1 MAASPPLEK
10 SHNHHPD
17 SESDGE
23 ADVDT
28 TPIALSSTEKRRT
41 RKLRFQSWL
50 QSAAIK
56 DIRKVAQEVN
66 RATADEELSIRELL
80 ASQETTQIITTPREY
95 QLDLYQR
102 AIHQNT
108 IAVLDTGSGK
118 TLIAVLLLRHTIE
131 QELQARLEGK
141 PHRISFFLV
150 PSVPL
155 VFQQFA
161 VLERNLDYDVDRLC
175 GAMMTDKWSKQVW
188 EERFAKTH
196 VIVCT
201 PDVLKSCLSCS
212 FISMRQINLLV
223 FDEAHHAKK
232 GHAYAQIIKD
242 FYLTDV
248 DEGARPRIFGM
259 TASPVDARVDVRQ
272 AARDLENI
280 LNSKIATARDL
291 ALLQNAV
298 TKPDEKILSYT
309 TSPAIPAP
317 SQLYQDLKNH
327 FGSVRFLDD
336 IFERAV
342 KIRSHLGEW
351 CADRYWGFALAEE
364 RSKKLESRVEKAAR
378 MNGST
383 DEADL
388 EVEQIR
394 KAMDMVTNHEFG
406 RPRADLSDL
415 SNKVQQLYN
424 YLGHHYERPSDYRCI
439 VFVEQRST
447 AYLLHKVFD
456 TIGSTHLSAGLLIGA
471 GNGRLDDVQS
481 TFRNQ
486 VVTLIKFRKGELNCL
501 FATSV
506 AEEGL
511 DIPDCNLVV
520 RFDICKTMI
529 QYVQSRGRARH
540 KNSKFLHMREVNNW
554 DHDTIL
560 SENRGAEHVMRSF
573 CEALPAD
580 RQLEGDHDM
589 TFTQDMVSLYP
600 THVVPSTGAKI
611 TFGSALQILSHFVDS
626 LPKEGE
632 EALQPTYITTNQG
645 GRFVCE
651 VIIPDPSPVRSSI
664 GDPMTKKSLAKRSAA
679 FKACKEL
686 VMSKHLDPN
695 LVPIYTK
702 KLPSMRNAALALS
715 SKQSDMYDLRI
726 KPHIWDDGRNSVPT
740 TVYLTHLNMPQGL
753 ERPHQPLFLVTRK
766 PMPNFPEFPLFLNDA
781 RRTDVKLTSFAT
793 ACQVTEVEL
802 AKFTLFTLRIFKDLF
817 NKTYEFDVMNTPYW
831 LIPSGQSNQFPDA
844 KADPFQLID
853 WATVD
858 YVYEND
864 KGFQW
869 SPGMPGSFLVDKF
882 YVDQWDG
889 GRRFYS
895 SRVAPEYKPSDP
907 VPEGCIASKRQTDII
922 DYTVSLWQKTHKEKK
937 TCWNPNQPVL
947 EGEKILHRRNMLAEP
962 TNKEEQER
970 SKTRSFICP
979 EPLIISSLPTPV
991 VATCYVFPAIIHRI
1005 DDYLIAM
1012 ETCEELDLTVDLPLA
1027 LEAITKDSDNTEE
1040 HRNHER
1046 INFQRGMGKNY
1057 ERLEFLGDCFLKMA
1071 TSISTFTQ
1079 NPNDNEFDFHVKRML
1094 LLCNQNLFNTA
1105 QKLRLYEN
1113 IRSSSFSRRTW
1124 YPSNLKLLQGK
1135 GANKNGSESM
1145 KHALG
1150 DKTIA
1155 DVCEALMG
1163 AAFLTHDKPGK
1174 WRPEH
1179 WRDAVKAVT
1188 KFVDSPDHTMMEWK
1202 DYSRTYEKPA
1212 YQVADARAANLELAR
1227 RVEKEHAYH
1236 FRYPRLLQA
1245 AFHHPSYPNIWS
1257 AGIPS
1262 YQRLEFLGDSL
1273 LDMTSITHLFY
1284 NHPDK
1289 DPQWLTE
1296 HKMAMV
1302 SNQFLGA
1309 VCVRLGFWKH
1319 LLFNHDSLRQQ
1330 IANYVTDI
1338 TDAEAASHGAMDYW
1352 TTVKEGPK
1360 CLPDIVEAYVGAMFI
1375 DADFDY
1381 TVVQR
1386 FFDEH
1391 MKPFFTDMEIYDD
1404 YANNHPV
1411 TRLHNVMQKHFGCH
1425 EYNLF
1430 NSEETV
1436 DGMQPL
1442 FWSGVMIHDHE
1453 PIGVWR
1459 AKSGRYSNIK
1469 AAILAVE
1476 VLEGVAPYEFR
1487 AKYGCDCRED
1497 TDGGDEGSS
1506 TA

>member
-1 MAASPPLEK
+1 MANTTPPETQQ
-10 SHNHHPD
+10 SHSD
-17 SESDGE
+17 SDS
-23 ADVDT
+23 DVDVD
-28 TPIALSSTEKRRT
+28 PSLVNLSSTDKRRA

-50 QSAAIK
+50 QKNAVQE
-56 DIRKVAQEVN
+56 IRSVAQELN
-66 RATADEELSIRELL
+66 RATADDELSIRQLL

-95 QLDLYQR
+95 QLDLFQR
-102 AIHQNT
+102 ATQQNT

-131 QELQARLEGK
+131 EELQARLEGK

-155 VFQQFA
+155 VFQQFS
-161 VLERNLDYDVDRLC
+161 VLERNLDYHLDRLC
-175 GAMMTDKWSKQVW
+175 GAMMSDKWNKQAW

-212 FISMRQINLLV
+212 FISMRQINLLI
-223 FDEAHHAKK
+223 FDEAHHARK

-242 FYLTDV
+242 FYLTEV
-248 DEGARPRIFGM
+248 DIQCRPRIFGM

-280 LNSKIATARDL
+280 LHSKIATARDL
-291 ALLQNAV
+291 TLLQKAV
-298 TKPDEKILSYT
+298 TKPDEKYLPYT
-309 TSPAIPAP
+309 TNHAITSP
-317 SQLYQDLKNH
+317 SQLFQDLKSQ
-327 FGSVRFLDD
+327 FGSIKFLDD
-336 IFERAV
+336 LFERAIKV
-342 KIRSHLGEW
+342 RTHLGEW
-351 CADRYWGFALAEE
+351 CADRYWGFALSEDRA
-364 RSKKLESRVEKAAR
+364 KKMENRVEKAAR
-378 MNGST
+378 SKGT
-383 DEADL
+383 IEDADFEL
-388 EVEQIR
+388 EQIR
-394 KAMDMVTNHEFG
+394 KAMDMISNYNFG
-406 RPRADLSDL
+406 RPQIDLSDL
-415 SNKVQQLYN
+415 SEKVQKLYT
-424 YLGHHYERPSDYRCI
+424 YLEHHYERPSDYRCI

-447 AYLLHKVFD
+447 AYLLHKVFE
-456 TIGSTHLSAGLLIGA
+456 TIGGPHLHAGRLIGA
-471 GNGRLDDVQS
+471 GTGRLDDVQS

-486 VVTLIKFRKGELNCL
+486 VVTLINFRKGQLNCL

-540 KNSKFLHMREVNNW
+540 KSSKFLHMTDKNNW
-554 DHDTIL
+554 DHENTL
-560 SENRGAEHVMRSF
+560 FKNRGAEQVMRSF

-580 RQLEGDHDM
+580 RQLEGGDDM
-589 TFTQDMVSLYP
+589 IFTQDMISLYP
-600 THVVPSTGAKI
+600 THVILTTGAKI

-632 EALQPTYITTNQG
+632 EAFQLAYIITNQG
-645 GRFVCE
+645 GRYICE
-651 VIIPDPSPVRSSI
+651 VIIPEPSPVRSVI
-664 GDPMTKKSLAKRSAA
+664 GDSMAKKSLAKRSAA

-686 VMSKHLDPN
+686 VLAKHLDAN

-715 SKQSDMYDLRI
+715 SKQTGMYDMRI
-726 KPHIWDDGRNSVPT
+726 KPRFWEHGQSSIPAV
-740 TVYLTHLNMPQGL
+740 VYFTHLDMPHGL
-753 ERPHQPLFLVTRK
+753 DRPHQPLLLVTRGK
-766 PMPNFPEFPLFLNDA
+766 MPHFPEFPLFMNDA
-781 RRTDVKLTSFAT
+781 RKTNAKLTSLKT
-793 ACQVTEVEL
+793 ACEINEAQL
-802 AKFTLFTLRIFKDLF
+802 AKLTTFTLSIFKDLF
-817 NKTYEFDVMNTPYW
+817 NKTYEFDVMEMPYW
-831 LIPSGQSNQFPDA
+831 LIPSVHVAPQL
-844 KADPFQLID
+844 ADTQVDPLQLID
-853 WATVD
+853 WPTVN
-858 YVYEND
+858 YVCDN
-864 KGFQW
+864 KGTQW
-869 SPGMPGSFLVDKF
+869 SPDTPNPFLVDKF
-882 YVDQWDG
+882 FIDPWDG
-889 GRRFYS
+889 GRRFFS
-895 SRVAPEYKPSDP
+895 NRVAPEYKPSDP
-907 VPEGCIASKRQTDII
+907 IPEGCVASKRQTDII
-922 DYTVSLWQKTHKEKK
+922 DYTVSLWHKTRKMKK
-937 TCWNPNQPVL
+937 TSWNLDQPVL
-947 EGEKILHRRNMLAEP
+947 EAERVLHRRNMLAEP
-962 TNKEEQER
+962 TTKEEQEGSKIR
-970 SKTRSFICP
+970 SYICP
-979 EPLIISSLPTPV
+979 EPLIISSLPTSV
-991 VATCYVFPAIIHRI
+991 VTTCYVFPAVIHRI
-1005 DDYLIAM
+1005 DDYLIAK
-1012 ETCEELDLTVDLPLA
+1012 ETCEELHLKVDLPLA
-1027 LEAITKDSDNTEE
+1027 LEAMTKDSDNTEE
-1040 HRNHER
+1040 HQNHER

-1094 LLCNQNLFNTA
+1094 LLCNQNLFNA
-1105 QKLRLYEN
+1105 ALKLKLYEN

-1124 YPSNLKLLQGK
+1124 YPEGIKLLQGK
-1135 GANKNGSESM
+1135 GANKTGSDAV

-1155 DVCEALMG
+1155 DVCEAIMG
-1163 AAFLTHDKPGK
+1163 AAFLTHDQPGH
-1174 WRPEH
+1174 WQPEH

-1188 KFVDSPDHTMMEWK
+1188 KLVDSPDHKMMEWD

-1212 YQVADARAANLELAR
+1212 YQTADARAANLELAKN
-1227 RVEKEHAYH
+1227 VEKEHSYR
-1236 FRYPRLLQA
+1236 FTYPRLLQA
-1245 AFHHPSYPNIWS
+1245 AFHHPSYPNLWS

-1262 YQRLEFLGDSL
+1262 YQRLEFLGDAL

-1309 VCVRLGFWKH
+1309 LCVRLGFHKH
-1319 LLFNHDSLRQQ
+1319 LLYNHDSLRQQ

-1338 TDAEAASHGAMDYW
+1338 TDAEVASHGAMDYW

-1391 MKPFFTDMEIYDD
+1391 MKPFFADMEIYDD

-1436 DGMQPL
+1436 DGIQPL
-1442 FWSGVMIHDHE
+1442 FWSGVMIHDST

-1459 AKSGRYSNIK
+1459 AKSGRYANIK
-1469 AAILAVE
+1469 AAIKAVE
-1476 VLEGVAPYEFR
+1476 ELDGMAPYEFR
-1487 AKYGCDCRED
+1487 AKFGCDCH
-1497 TDGGDEGSS
+1497 DEIINEVKDASHL
-1506 TA
+1506 